1 MDRKSH
7 SQLELFSPPKGYS
20 ELKTQDN
27 YNAFLSYI
35 RNYEKVILIIIGFI
49 VTGIISFSLGVE
61 KGKTIVRSPAS
72 IQTMDKSPLQ
82 PPPSIEKR
90 DDVKQ
95 PQPKEE
101 KIQNYTIQL
110 ASYKTKAHA
119 EQEAERLR
127 KKGISPLVLSK
138 GAYTVL
144 YAGSFP
150 DKETAKSLL
159 PELKKRYH
167 DCFIKRL

>member
-1 MDRKSH
+1 MDKKSH
-7 SQLELFSPPKGYS
+7 SQLELFSQPKGYS

-35 RNYEKVILIIIGFI
+35 RNYEKIILIIIGFI

-61 KGKTIVRSPAS
+61 KGRTVVRPPSP
-72 IQTMDKSPLQ
+72 IQTIDKSPLE
-82 PPPSIEKR
+82 PPKKQDSI
-90 DDVKQ
+90 KQ

-144 YAGSFP
+144 CVGNFP
-150 DKETAKSLL
+150 DEKSAKSLL
-159 PELKKRYH
+159 PELKKRYQ
-167 DCFIKRL
+167 DCFIRRL